1 MVLMLMLLK
10 KEAADWEGCIP
21 EFCGITGGG
30 LDGPVAE
37 EPVNWKNNMVKFLNK
52 AQKYSVLFPAN

>member
-21 EFCGITGGG
+21 ELGGITGGG

-37 EPVNWKNNMVKFLNK
+37 EPVN
-52 AQKYSVLFPAN
+52 